1 MPSNQHG
8 DSGQN
13 DTSTSIIANA
23 IKVAK
28 LAAAG
33 YLLYCKY
40 DIIHAEWKI
49 AKKYYN
55 IAKWWLDYYKDN
67 FAPVEDVEVKEAL
80 ALEKTTPDYETAR
93 GRTRVAAWLGFKG
106 KTLDIYKKTTRYSTG
121 ARAFYLTNIM
131 TAQGDAVAQAD
142 GLGYRNERAY
152 VKTRNDIRFQKMMS
166 TAKRGRNMAAEPVSF
181 TRDALGSYGDVWKQV
196 WGNLNRLG
204 KSMGYSEARNETQYP
219 DLNIS
224 GAVAV
229 GTSSPITTVGTE
241 RTESSEKGGDK

>member
-1 MPSNQHG
+1 MPLTSASSLDG
-8 DSGQN
+8 DTGQT
-13 DTSTSIIANA
+13 DTSSSIIANA

-40 DIIHAEWKI
+40 DIFKAEWDI

-67 FAPVEDVEVKEAL
+67 YAPVENTEVKEAL

-93 GRTRVAAWLGFKG
+93 GRSRVAAWLAFKG

-121 ARAFYLTNIM
+121 VRAFYLTNIM

-166 TAKRGRNMAAEPVSF
+166 TAKRGRNMAADPVSF
-181 TRDALGSYGDVWKQV
+181 TKDALGSYGDVWKQV
-196 WGNLNRLG
+196 GGNLNKLG
-204 KSMGYSEARNETQYP
+204 KSMGYSEARNETEYP
-219 DLNIS
+219 HFAS
-224 GAVAV
+224 TTAVAV
-229 GTSSPITTVGTE
+229 GSRSAVTTVGAE
-241 RTESSEKGGDK
+241 RKGGDA